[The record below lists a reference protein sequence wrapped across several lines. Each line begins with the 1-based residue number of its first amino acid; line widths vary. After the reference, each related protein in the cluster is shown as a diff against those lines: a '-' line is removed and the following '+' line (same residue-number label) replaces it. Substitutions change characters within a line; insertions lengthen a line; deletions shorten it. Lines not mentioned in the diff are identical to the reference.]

1 MPTNFRMCIEFV
13 RAEGVQHIWYQ
24 HIFWTLEVGKGMA
37 WARAGD
43 VVASYV
49 VWTWAGMGMGMGVGC
64 HELGLQACT
73 LPYIALVDIAT
84 TPL

>member
-1 MPTNFRMCIEFV
+1 MVSTHFLDM
-13 RAEGVQHIWYQ
+13 GSGQGHGM
-24 HIFWTLEVGKGMA
+24 GKG
-37 WARAGD
+37 RD